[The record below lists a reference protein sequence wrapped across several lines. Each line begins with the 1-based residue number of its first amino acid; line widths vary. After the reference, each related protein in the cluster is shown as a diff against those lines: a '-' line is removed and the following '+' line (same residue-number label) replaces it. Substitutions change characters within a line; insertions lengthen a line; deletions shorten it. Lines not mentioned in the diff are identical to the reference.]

1 VIPAIKSE
9 VKSLRVVE
17 NSLGLGQNEKNIVD
31 CKSLLSQCQLPL
43 SLYGT

>member
-1 VIPAIKSE
+1 
-9 VKSLRVVE
+9 LRVLE
-17 NSLGLGQNEKNIVD
+17 NSLSRGQNEKNIVD